1 MASDE
6 YLWELMMQEAA
17 SGALGFEYLN
27 DEPAFVSTSI
37 QNDTPAVPSVGDSI
51 NDCKY
56 SILAALCLQC
66 FKLSF
71 IVCSKIN

>member
-27 DEPAFVSTSI
+27 DEPTFVSTSI
-37 QNDTPAVPSVGDSI
+37 QNDTPAVPSAGDSI
-51 NDCKY
+51 NDCK
-56 SILAALCLQC
+56 
-66 FKLSF
+66 
-71 IVCSKIN
+71 